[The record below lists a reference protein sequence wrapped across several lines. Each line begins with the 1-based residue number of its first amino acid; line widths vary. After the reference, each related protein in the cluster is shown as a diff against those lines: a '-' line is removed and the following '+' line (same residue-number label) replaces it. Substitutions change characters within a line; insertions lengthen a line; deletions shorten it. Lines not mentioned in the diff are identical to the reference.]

1 MYHPV
6 GRESER
12 ITKNTTKMELTVNGL
27 EPDTEYEFVV
37 SNISMVATG
46 QEMVRGKKFL
56 QGQGKVREYHF
67 KSGKIFVW
75 KN

>member
-67 KSGKIFVW
+67 KSGKIFV
-75 KN
+75 